1 MTIRWFSYHVFREN
15 KTKYPFKYKK
25 IYKMKILVANFDYVW
40 NESGFPA
47 DVFLNIRLVL
57 FFNLGNENIE
67 DNIDEGRLKAIIA
80 GLYIQAK
87 NHF

>member
-1 MTIRWFSYHVFREN
+1 
-15 KTKYPFKYKK
+15 
-25 IYKMKILVANFDYVW
+25 MKILVANFDYVW
-40 NESGFPA
+40 NESGFSA